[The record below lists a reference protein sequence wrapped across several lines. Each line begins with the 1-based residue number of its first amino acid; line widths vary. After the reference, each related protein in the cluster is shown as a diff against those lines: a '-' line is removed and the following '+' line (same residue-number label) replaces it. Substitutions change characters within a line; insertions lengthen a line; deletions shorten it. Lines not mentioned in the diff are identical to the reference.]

1 MATAVLTSPLDVLRT
16 RLQSDFYRDKLAHR
30 PPVPHNSIYRSAFR
44 HIHETFH
51 ILYSIQHTE
60 GWRGFFRGLGPSLT
74 GVVPASAVKFYA
86 YGNAKTFLNERAGLD
101 KDSALLH
108 LISATAASISTSTAT
123 NPIWL
128 VKTRLQLDK
137 ADAER
142 SGARRYKNSLDCIR
156 QVLRQEGIRGF
167 YRGLGVSYLG
177 AGETALH
184 LTLYEQLKILLNGK
198 EGHAKRGTVMG
209 EISSWLNVSGAAAGS
224 KVIAV
229 LVSYPHEVIQPA
241 IRETFLTHAGDPDE
255 DTTRADGQRQAQ
267 VHGHN
272 TVLPADVEGGGTGVA
287 VRRADGASAA
297 GGAVGGDYARGL
309 RGCLAAAQCA
319 GEEGRRSVDC
329 RRVVYIHTLLCQ

>member
-16 RLQSDFYRDKLAHR
+16 RLQSDFYRDKLAR
-30 PPVPHNSIYRSAFR
+30 PAPAPHGSILRSGFR
-44 HIHETFH
+44 HISETFH

-86 YGNAKTFLNERAGLD
+86 YGNAKTFLHERAGLE
-101 KDSALLH
+101 KDSPLLH

-142 SGARRYKNSLDCIR
+142 SGARRYKNSLDCVR
-156 QVLRQEGIRGF
+156 QVLRQEGVRGF

-184 LTLYEQLKILLNGK
+184 LTLYEQLKIVLNGRQAHAR
-198 EGHAKRGTVMG
+198 EGTMMG
-209 EISSWLNVSGAAAGS
+209 ELSKWLNVGGAAAGS

-229 LVSYPHEVIQPA
+229 LVSYPHEVRTLEIGAATANTPQV
-241 IRETFLTHAGDPDE
+241 IRTRIRQEPMANGKAKYTGIVQCFRLMWKEEGLASLYGGLTAHLL
-255 DTTRADGQRQAQ
+255 RA
-267 VHGHN
+267 V
-272 TVLPADVEGGGTGVA
+272 P
-287 VRRADGASAA
+287 SAA
-297 GGAVGGDYARGL
+297 ITLGGYEVVLRLLNAQAKRDDDDDGL
-309 RGCLAAAQCA
+309 
-319 GEEGRRSVDC
+319 
-329 RRVVYIHTLLCQ
+329 